1 MAAEAVAVHARAKAG
16 GGGGLTVQADVVEG
30 EDHRAV
36 ALGHALHG
44 AVDPPVGGLHIVLLQ
59 GGRGAT

>member
-1 MAAEAVAVHARAKAG
+1 MAADAVAVQARAIG

-30 EDHRAV
+30 EDDRPV

-44 AVDPPVGGLHIVLLQ
+44 AVDPPVGGLHVVLL
-59 GGRGAT
+59 